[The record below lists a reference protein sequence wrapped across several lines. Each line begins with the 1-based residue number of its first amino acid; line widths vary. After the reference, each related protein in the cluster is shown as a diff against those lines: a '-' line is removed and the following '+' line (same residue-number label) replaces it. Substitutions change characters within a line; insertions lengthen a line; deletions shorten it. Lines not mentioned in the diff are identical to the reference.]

1 MTKPQRTS
9 FAVIKHLL
17 PPDAWAVWRNEV
29 HHGEF
34 DDEPVLVY
42 ASDTVLESLNLDF
55 STQEVEHVFLILVE
69 GNLQV
74 KTFIYN
80 NNTDGATGLV
90 ILGDLRAS
98 TMLVGGQEIYV
109 TGNIAVEEL
118 FWGDYN
124 HGSLRVLSDA
134 SVTVFAAVDYDVQ
147 INGETRIG
155 INLTPEDE
163 SSNWQ
168 GIDIALLQATLVEKI
183 YQLDNVI
190 IDDETGEEEAEVELL
205 RGEETLNWLQAG
217 KSLLKT

>member
-1 MTKPQRTS
+1 MTTPQRTS

-17 PPDAWAVWRNEV
+17 PPDAWAAWRNEV

-55 STQEVEHVFLILVE
+55 SSQVAEHVFLILVE

-80 NNTDGATGLV
+80 GNTDGATGLV
-90 ILGDLRAS
+90 VLGDLRAN

-109 TGNIAVEEL
+109 TGSLAVEEL

-124 HGSLRVLSDA
+124 HGSLRVLGNA
-134 SVTVFAAVDYDVQ
+134 SIAVFAAVDYDVQ
-147 INGETRIG
+147 INGEASLS

-168 GIDIALLQATLVEKI
+168 GIDIALLQATLIEEVYE
-183 YQLDNVI
+183 LDSLI
-190 IDDETGEEEAEVELL
+190 LDEEVGEEEAEVELR
-205 RGEETLNWLQAG
+205 RGEETLSLLQAG
-217 KSLLKT
+217 TSLLKS